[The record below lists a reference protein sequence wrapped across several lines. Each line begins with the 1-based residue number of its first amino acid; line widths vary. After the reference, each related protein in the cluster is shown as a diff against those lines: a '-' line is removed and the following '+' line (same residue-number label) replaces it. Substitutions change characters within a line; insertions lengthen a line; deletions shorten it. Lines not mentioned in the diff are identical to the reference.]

1 GPRTLLS
8 FSACP
13 AMKAYQIS
21 GKLLLQ
27 LGSDERILRC
37 RVIVGAQ
44 HVGFAA
50 DLAIFTVTLLPSRG
64 FIHDDRVPFAAAR
77 TLIASFHCC
86 LPKNAAE
93 APAHYR
99 KLRQDFRYPACDA
112 DLVLG

>member
-1 GPRTLLS
+1 
-8 FSACP
+8 
-13 AMKAYQIS
+13 MKAYPIC

-27 LGSDERILRC
+27 LGSDEELLSC

-50 DLAIFTVTLLPSRG
+50 DLAIFNVTLLPSRG

-77 TLIASFHCC
+77 TLIASFHYC

-93 APAHYR
+93 APAHDR
-99 KLRQDFRYPACDA
+99 KLRQDFHKPACD
-112 DLVLG
+112 D